1 MMNELDRW
9 VKDLMKELGEEIALE
24 LQAEVDDNIAR
35 GFKKR
40 ELNWKPLSEKYRKRK
55 EKEGRNLK
63 GLIYHGH
70 LLRATDT
77 NVEYKKG
84 KLIVK
89 VGNNM
94 EYAPYHEFGTK
105 KMPARP
111 FIKPALEKIQ
121 KDLPKI
127 VEKVFKRMR

>member
-1 MMNELDRW
+1 MKELDRW
-9 VKDLMKELGEEIALE
+9 TKELMKELGEEIAVE

-40 ELNWKPLSEKYRKRK
+40 ELKWKPLNEKYKKYK
-55 EKEGRNLK
+55 EKKGWSTEGLK
-63 GLIYHGH
+63 KYGH

-77 NVEYKKG
+77 SVEYKKG

-111 FIKPALEKIQ
+111 FIRPALEKVQ

-127 VEKVFKRMR
+127 VEKVLKRMR